1 MNMIWLVKMLYQRYT
16 FSYDTFNPLYM
27 YSHITLSQLMQLW
40 DFISIH
46 LKAPNYS
53 IWYGGLYMFLGLLTT
68 CRSRFM
74 MQIISKCD
82 RQFFLY
88 FLLIAPCK
96 YNEERQTGIHLPD
109 IIIVSNQELC
119 SSWTSVLL
127 MTSKCFFPYI

>member
-1 MNMIWLVKMLYQRYT
+1 MSSKNGLIRFHMIYLIPYIYQ
-16 FSYDTFNPLYM
+16 
-27 YSHITLSQLMQLW
+27 HITLSQLMQLW

-46 LKAPNYS
+46 LEAPNYS
-53 IWYGGLYMFLGLLTT
+53 IWYGGLYIFLGLLTT

-109 IIIVSNQELC
+109 IIIVSNQELY
-119 SSWTSVLL
+119 SSCTSVLL

>member
-1 MNMIWLVKMLYQRYT
+1 MSSKNGLIRFHMIYLIPYIYQ
-16 FSYDTFNPLYM
+16 
-27 YSHITLSQLMQLW
+27 HITLSQLMQLW

-46 LKAPNYS
+46 LEAPNYS
-53 IWYGGLYMFLGLLTT
+53 IWYGGLYIFLGLLTT

-109 IIIVSNQELC
+109 IIIVSNQELY

-127 MTSKCFFPYI
+127 MTSKCFYPYI